1 MSDLSILFLGHP
13 QTRQSGDWLH
23 RVAWPGQA
31 LGERARVTTLQ
42 TLHPAWVREALAADV
57 LVVLMIAEPILE
69 EVMKQRRM
77 AGRATVYEISDDF
90 CAVAPSNPLVGFY
103 ARPEVQVVVKQL
115 ARMAD
120 AVEFSSDFLAA
131 KYAGLNELRATFRN
145 QLASVEPLSPCKTG
159 NRSLTVGWAGSL
171 GHLEDARLLAGWI
184 AHWPRHRDVCWKLMC
199 AQEVARVFLSAGI
212 QAELRPTGNMEAYLG
227 FLDELDVGLAWV
239 GDDDFSRGRSDGKFL
254 EYASRGVLPVCRNSP
269 VYARTLADGQTGYMF
284 GDEAQLHGILD
295 VCLNNPSQVR
305 QIARQA
311 YDHVFLQRTH
321 PANAAGRLDF
331 YAGLTRL
338 RTADSRGFEEMQSPL
353 EADLY
358 AGLEMVNKGQKVE
371 ALNQMLGV
379 MEREPEFYF
388 VWQVLETVC
397 LQLGKTDEAHQC
409 ARRKAALLYQDLP
422 F

>member
-23 RVAWPGQA
+23 RVTWPGQA
-31 LGERARVTTLQ
+31 LGECARVTTLQ

-69 EVMKQRRM
+69 EVMKQRRL
-77 AGRATVYEISDDF
+77 AGRVTVYEISDDF

-103 ARPEVQVVVKQL
+103 ARPEVQAVVKQL
-115 ARMAD
+115 ASMAD
-120 AVEFSSDFLAA
+120 AVEFSSDFLAE
-131 KYAGLNELRATFRN
+131 KYAGLNEFRATFRN
-145 QLASVEPLSPCKTG
+145 QLASVEPLSACKAG

-199 AQEVARVFLSAGI
+199 AHEVARTFLSAGI

-284 GDEAQLHGILD
+284 GDESQLHDILD
-295 VCLNNPSQVR
+295 ICLNNPSQAR
-305 QIARQA
+305 QVARQA
-311 YDHVFLQRTH
+311 YDHVVSWRTH
-321 PANAAGRLDF
+321 PANVAGRLDF
-331 YAGLTRL
+331 YSGLTRF
-338 RTADSRGFEEMQSPL
+338 RTAEKRGFEEMQSPL

-371 ALNQMLGV
+371 ALNQMLCV
-379 MEREPEFYF
+379 MEREPDFYF